1 MRRTWLPRAALAVAA
16 CALVASCGPAREPL
30 WHEAWTQQHVEFWWE
45 RGVAPAAALRFE
57 AKHSGR
63 FFRARALNPTA
74 GPGDVVVAGPGGER
88 RWSVAPG
95 GAEDLEWELPGRGAY
110 DARVTPGLELGEPRL
125 VRPRSSAPLVVLAL
139 ADTFRADH
147 VRPDL
152 TPRLIEAFRDGER
165 FTDAES
171 NASWTLPSVA
181 SLFTSRPT
189 IELTSA
195 DGGIVAIPVGVAS
208 WAEALRARGFVGGAV
223 VANLTIN
230 VPNDFGKGFDAY
242 VVPPR
247 YTPDYPP
254 TAEMVVG
261 QARAWLRAHRGEPA
275 FLYVH
280 FMDQHAPYHDHEGGM
295 APMASIEPLANRART
310 ASPEETRQRKDAYA
324 STVRYLDRQLG
335 AFLAELPPQA
345 VVAFTADHGEA
356 FGEHDG
362 CWGHGLTVYREAVHV
377 PLLLRGPGVPRGV
390 EDARAV
396 QLLDLA
402 PTLLDLAGCPAPPG
416 MAGRS
421 LLRGG
426 GAQPQVAV
434 TFGAGP
440 LRWRWRAGSRVVTVH
455 TRPQPGLAPESEV
468 KMPEAR
474 PLPVGAFRFDLARDP
489 GEEHPEPLDD
499 ATALAAAGVFARGL
513 GKLVPGLQVFAA
525 GCRGPASVAF
535 DAPGRLRVA
544 QVFSVGGTRIDVS
557 GERVDVRWDDA
568 FPFALAAFGGGA
580 PVRPRPAAGSAWR
593 WLDASG
599 QLSIGA
605 PGAYLWWDSRSAPIQ
620 RDYEETLS
628 RLRSLGYIH

>member
-1 MRRTWLPRAALAVAA
+1 MDTAWLRRVAFGIAA
-16 CALVASCGPAREPL
+16 CALAAGCGPARESL
-30 WHEAWTQQHVEFWWE
+30 WREEWTQQHVEYWWE
-45 RGVAPAAALRFE
+45 QGLAPAAALQFVAR
-57 AKHSGR
+57 HGGR
-63 FFRARALNPTA
+63 LFRARALNPTPGA
-74 GPGDVVVAGPGGER
+74 GGVEVEGAGGVH
-88 RWSVAPG
+88 RWSVAAG
-95 GAEDLEWELPGRGAY
+95 GIEDLEWELPGRGAY
-110 DARVTPGLELGEPRL
+110 EVRVTPGIALGEPRL
-125 VRPRSSAPLVVLAL
+125 VRPRRSAPLLVLAL

-147 VRPDL
+147 VRPEL
-152 TPRLIEAFRDGER
+152 TPRLLDAFRDGER

-171 NASWTLPSVA
+171 NASWTLPSIA
-181 SLFTSRPT
+181 SIFTSRPA

-195 DGGIVAIPVGVAS
+195 DGGIVAIPVGVPS
-208 WAEALRARGFVGGAV
+208 WAEALRSRGFAGGAV

-254 TAEMVVG
+254 PAEMVLG
-261 QARAWLRAHRGEPA
+261 QARGWLRAHRGEPA

-295 APMASIEPLANRART
+295 APMASIEPLSNRART
-310 ASPEETRQRKDAYA
+310 ASPEETRQRKEAYA

-390 EDARAV
+390 EDARPV
-396 QLLDLA
+396 QLLDLT

-416 MAGRS
+416 MTGRS

-426 GAQPQVAV
+426 GSEAQVAV

-440 LRWRWRAGSRVVTVH
+440 LRWRWRAGSRVVTLH

-474 PLPVGAFRFDLARDP
+474 PLPDGAFRFDLARDP
-489 GEEHPEPLDD
+489 GEERPQPLDD
-499 ATALAAAGVFARGL
+499 ATALAAASAFARSL
-513 GKLVPGLQVFAA
+513 GKLVPGLQVLAA
-525 GCRGPASVAF
+525 ASRGPASVAF
-535 DAPGRLRVA
+535 DAPGRLRVM
-544 QVFSVGGTRIDVS
+544 QVFSVGGTRVEVA
-557 GERVDVRWDDA
+557 GERVEVRWDDA
-568 FPFALAAFGGGA
+568 FPFALAAFSGGA
-580 PVRPRPAAGSAWR
+580 PVRPRPVAGAVWR
-593 WLDASG
+593 WLDAS
-599 QLSIGA
+599 QPVAIAA